1 MKKNREARKL
11 KEASKSQEEGETK
24 DEANDASKK
33 ASIFDESRARTVK
46 EMWDIR
52 RARRL
57 REEQEKEVA
66 AIALFEKLDE
76 IDKHTGPDVV
86 GMDRALM
93 RDYMRAAQELWEGFF
108 AIRAFFGRARVR
120 L

>member
-1 MKKNREARKL
+1 MKKNREARRL
-11 KEASKSQEEGETK
+11 KEASKNQEGGTEA
-24 DEANDASKK
+24 EANDASKK

>member
-11 KEASKSQEEGETK
+11 KEASKSQEGGTEAG
-24 DEANDASKK
+24 ANDASKK

-93 RDYMRAAQELWEGFF
+93 RDYMRAAQELWEGFY
-108 AIRAFFGRARVR
+108 AIRAFFGRTRVR